1 MNIKHNNPV
10 VADLVNQIEINS
22 DNLMKVNLMIHMID
36 SLTTSGEMSFPQIG
50 RKMGIP
56 DASVRKLE
64 QRAKAKLNTEY
75 QAMLNE
81 EQRLLDK
88 HTKDD
93 QDPSINSGEQKIWQN

>member
-1 MNIKHNNPV
+1 MNIKINNPV
-10 VADLVNQIEINS
+10 IADLVKDIEINQDNMMKLNLLIQMFDSPNS
-22 DNLMKVNLMIHMID
+22 D
-36 SLTTSGEMSFPQIG
+36 EMSSPQIG

-75 QAMLNE
+75 EAMLNE

-88 HTKDD
+88 HTKGD

>member
-22 DNLMKVNLMIHMID
+22 DNLMKVNLMIQMFD
-36 SLTTSGEMSFPQIG
+36 LPNSDEMKPAQIG
-50 RKMGIP
+50 RKMGIS

-88 HTKDD
+88 HTKGD